1 MRLTVEPPID
11 RWRLR
16 ERPEGDRAVGVIA
29 TGHQASLWH
38 PGILAKYIAMQVAAQ
53 RFGASTKQVVVDQDA
68 HEALKLTVPVE
79 RNGRLSVVD
88 VQLADDDSA
97 IPTGCQP
104 PVDPAKVLATLGSGP
119 PGVAV
124 DSAALIDAY
133 TDLPPCTTLAQQT
146 STVLDRLMSPYLTPA
161 PKVFASDLLQMPDA
175 QRWLRRMIE
184 EAQVC
189 VTAYNRAVAAHP
201 EAGVAPLLVERD
213 RVELPI
219 WLLRWGRPRRRV
231 YADLADSSGGE
242 RLTTADGETIAL
254 DAAGGDLKLAPRAV
268 MLTAVVRTIGC
279 DLFIHGKGGA
289 VYDRVTQQW
298 WQDWLSEQLAPI
310 AVVSADVELDLDV
323 PMADAAAVDRAAWWA
338 HHLPHNLDRALDLD
352 GAAVRRKRQLLAQ
365 MNDDQDRTRRA
376 AAFAELHRIN
386 AAFAVEH
393 RDAVNEAQDQLDQ
406 VRIGAANR
414 KIADRRDWCFALYR
428 PRQLDALVQALSGL
442 GQG

>member
-1 MRLTVEPPID
+1 
-11 RWRLR
+11 
-16 ERPEGDRAVGVIA
+16 
-29 TGHQASLWH
+29 
-38 PGILAKYIAMQVAAQ
+38 
-53 RFGASTKQVVVDQDA
+53 
-68 HEALKLTVPVE
+68 
-79 RNGRLSVVD
+79 
-88 VQLADDDSA
+88 
-97 IPTGCQP
+97 
-104 PVDPAKVLATLGSGP
+104 
-119 PGVAV
+119 
-124 DSAALIDAY
+124 
-133 TDLPPCTTLAQQT
+133 
-146 STVLDRLMSPYLTPA
+146 
-161 PKVFASDLLQMPDA
+161 
-175 QRWLRRMIE
+175 
-184 EAQVC
+184 
-189 VTAYNRAVAAHP
+189 
-201 EAGVAPLLVERD
+201 
-213 RVELPI
+213 
-219 WLLRWGRPRRRV
+219 
-231 YADLADSSGGE
+231 
-242 RLTTADGETIAL
+242 
-254 DAAGGDLKLAPRAV
+254 V

-393 RDAVNEAQDQLDQ
+393 RDAINEAQDQLDQ